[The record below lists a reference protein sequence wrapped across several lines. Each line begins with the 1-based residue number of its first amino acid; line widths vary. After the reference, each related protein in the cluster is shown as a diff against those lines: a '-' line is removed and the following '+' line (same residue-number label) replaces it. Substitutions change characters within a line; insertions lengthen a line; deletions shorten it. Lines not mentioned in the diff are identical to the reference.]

1 MPQITVIKGN
11 KNWFSESF
19 IEPDEIEI
27 EETPSK
33 HVIIEYKYPT
43 EGEFN
48 QRTVQVLLD
57 KGTALSISK
66 LIVALIDD

>member
-43 EGEFN
+43 EGEFEI
-48 QRTVQVLLD
+48 
-57 KGTALSISK
+57 LSNVVDGGERI
-66 LIVALIDD
+66 LMD